1 MNEKVVITGTGL
13 VSSLGNTAPETWD
26 ALLSGKCGMRQ
37 IKDFNASGFECS
49 NAAQVRGLGP
59 EELDVH
65 PRDSRIMDKHSYMLL
80 KATRDAFKNAGLD
93 SNSVPREDIGYF
105 AAMGMVDYDINNLL
119 PAVIKSRDTENSFNY
134 DEFYLQGYN
143 NIYPLWL
150 LSMLNNISFCQ
161 VAIDLGI
168 KGENTVFSPHADSC
182 IHAITEACNSVAD
195 KKAKVVL
202 AGGVS
207 EKVSPLSIAR
217 ASLFDILNNKD
228 ASCSPFSKDRNGTV
242 LGEGCGIITIELLSS
257 AEERQVR
264 PLAAIAG
271 YGASFEKSEESNCPT
286 PEAFSL
292 SMEQAIA
299 RAEINP
305 SDIDLIITH
314 GDGTPVGDRSEIK
327 AIHRTFAK
335 NLDQITAYSS
345 KGNLG
350 HLLSGAPGVD
360 VVLGIYMLINGII
373 PATCTALP
381 LEEDIMFN
389 VVVKNPLSTNPR
401 RIMINS
407 QSYEG
412 QCASLIIE
420 AVH

>member
-1 MNEKVVITGTGL
+1 MNEKVVITGAGL
-13 VSSLGNTAPETWD
+13 VSSLGDTASETWD
-26 ALLSGKCGMRQ
+26 ALLSGKCGIRH
-37 IKDFNASGFECS
+37 IKGFNATGFEC
-49 NAAQVRGLGP
+49 NTAAQVQGLGP
-59 EELDVH
+59 DELDVH
-65 PRDSRIMDKHSYMLL
+65 PRDSRIMDTHSYMLL

-93 SNSVPREDIGYF
+93 ANSVSGEDIGYF

-119 PAVIKSRDTENSFNY
+119 PAVIKSRDSKNSFNY
-134 DEFYLQGYN
+134 DTFYSQGYN
-143 NIYPLWL
+143 NIHPLWL

-182 IHAITEACNSVAD
+182 IHAIAEACNSVAD

-207 EKVSPLSIAR
+207 EKVSPPSIAR
-217 ASLFDILNNKD
+217 ASFFDILNNKD
-228 ASCSPFSKDRNGTV
+228 SSCRPFSKNRKGTV
-242 LGEGCGIITIELLSS
+242 LGEGCGMITVELLSS
-257 AEERQVR
+257 AEERQVH

-271 YGASFEKSEESNCPT
+271 YGASFEKSGEGNCPS
-286 PEAFSL
+286 PEAFCW
-292 SMEQAIA
+292 SMEQALS
-299 RAEINP
+299 RAEIKP

-314 GDGTPVGDRSEIK
+314 GDGTPKGDRGEIK
-327 AIHRTFAK
+327 AIHHTFAESI
-335 NLDQITAYSS
+335 DQVAAYSS

-360 VVLGIYMLINGII
+360 LVLGIYMMRNGII

-381 LEEDIMFN
+381 LEEHIKFN
-389 VVVKNPLSTNPR
+389 VVVENPLKTSPK
-401 RIMINS
+401 RIMINA